1 MDLPIKR
8 RCFAKTKAALNVYY
22 DSLPARQQAWK
33 SVTSNEQVHA
43 ANTADRKAL
52 EALQDA
58 FHEDTKDINSL
69 AHCRLVTAQ
78 DIAKM
83 VDYQP
88 ELAAA

>member
-8 RCFAKTKAALNVYY
+8 RCFEKTKAALNVYY

-33 SVTSNEQVHA
+33 SVTSNEQVLA
-43 ANTADRKAL
+43 ANTAARKAL
-52 EALQDA
+52 EALQDP

-78 DIAKM
+78 DIAQM